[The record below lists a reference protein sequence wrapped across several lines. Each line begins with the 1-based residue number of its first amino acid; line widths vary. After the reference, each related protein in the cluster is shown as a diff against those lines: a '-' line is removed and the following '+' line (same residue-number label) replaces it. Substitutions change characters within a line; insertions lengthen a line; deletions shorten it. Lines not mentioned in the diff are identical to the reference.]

1 MSMMVITCS
10 HETLLPH
17 GSTAVHVRTMLY
29 GQSPVIGPSTKLII
43 GSEQSSV
50 AVAEPVT
57 SGVVAEVQSMVMF
70 AGQLITGAAKSLMV
84 INCTHEL
91 LLPHTSIAVQVRSN
105 EDGQSPLTMP
115 STKLISTAEQ
125 LSVAVAKP
133 ASDGSDEPLSQFT
146 V

>member
-10 HETLLPH
+10 HEALLPH
-17 GSTAVHVRTMLY
+17 GSTAVQVRTMLY

-91 LLPHTSIAVQVRSN
+91 VRPHTSVAVQVRSKV
-105 EDGQSPLTMP
+105 EGQSLLTMP
-115 STKLISTAEQ
+115 STKVKVTAEQ
-125 LSVAVAKP
+125 LSVAVGVP
-133 ASDGSDEPLSQFT
+133 ANSGSEEPLSQFT
-146 V
+146 T